1 MIIKSFFLKKKKVIY
16 LETRNNSE
24 MNSKKVVISVG
35 TRGGPSKPSTV
46 WWLRTRGL
54 ESQWVSVLADKIS

>member
-1 MIIKSFFLKKKKVIY
+1 MIIKSFFLKKKQRVIY

-24 MNSKKVVISVG
+24 MNSKVVISVG

>member
-1 MIIKSFFLKKKKVIY
+1 
-16 LETRNNSE
+16 
-24 MNSKKVVISVG
+24 MNSKKVVVSVG
-35 TRGGPSKPSTV
+35 TGGGPSKPSTV